1 MRKDVAKALKA
12 KAEET
17 AKKYSN
23 KNRMNN
29 FNGESFKVDDI
40 IPISA
45 QGAMVIFSK
54 STGKKALAHFIHI
67 DHPKKPFWQYYIM
80 GSQHFINLNMLDK
93 KYAEIERHNFKLN
106 FDHIPKEQ
114 DETNLPELQ

>member
-1 MRKDVAKALKA
+1 MRQDVAKALKA

-23 KNRMNN
+23 KNRTNN

-80 GSQHFINLNMLDK
+80 GSQHFINLNMLEK

-114 DETNLPELQ
+114 DETNLPKLQ

>member
-1 MRKDVAKALKA
+1 MRKDVAKALKV

-23 KNRMNN
+23 KNRTNN

-80 GSQHFINLNMLDK
+80 GSQHFINLNMLEK

-114 DETNLPELQ
+114 DETNLPKLQ

>member
-12 KAEET
+12 KAEDT

-23 KNRMNN
+23 KNRTNN

-80 GSQHFINLNMLDK
+80 GSQHFINLNMLEK

-114 DETNLPELQ
+114 DETNLPKLQ